1 MKNNKSWRHHYIP
14 QFYLKGFLNDNK
26 TFAVYDKKT
35 DRIKSGEYSTK
46 SHFFEENRNL
56 IEINGIESD
65 ILETAVYKDL
75 DDTISQLFQRIRS
88 KGDDFL
94 TFENL
99 FTLKMFISFL
109 YWRIPS
115 KDELLNTVI
124 EKYDFRELGIEITPI
139 KRVEDLDII
148 AVKKMLKENPAF
160 RKMYS
165 VILPFSPNN
174 TFAIEPHEGEELM
187 WKAIG
192 NNNEGLN
199 LTCDNPI
206 ITLRK
211 DLFYGEEQMLLFP
224 VTSQKL
230 LFYGKTSKVD
240 RLPVEFYIHSDLATM
255 HVAERF
261 VCGPNKLYMEKIRE
275 LYNIRK
281 YYNQTE
287 KIIPELFDYFK

>member
-1 MKNNKSWRHHYIP
+1 
-14 QFYLKGFLNDNK
+14 
-26 TFAVYDKKT
+26 
-35 DRIKSGEYSTK
+35 
-46 SHFFEENRNL
+46 
-56 IEINGIESD
+56 
-65 ILETAVYKDL
+65 
-75 DDTISQLFQRIRS
+75 
-88 KGDDFL
+88 
-94 TFENL
+94 
-99 FTLKMFISFL
+99 MFISFL

-115 KDELLNTVI
+115 NDKLLNAVI
-124 EKYDFRELGIEITPI
+124 EKYDFKELGFEITPM
-139 KRVEDLDII
+139 KGVDDLDIN
-148 AVKKMLKENPAF
+148 AVRKIFKENSAF

-174 TFAIEPHEGEELM
+174 TFTIEPHEGEEQM

-230 LFYGKTSKVD
+230 LYYGNTSKANS
-240 RLPVEFYIHSDLATM
+240 LPVEFYIQSDLATM

-261 VCGPNKLYMEKIRE
+261 VCGPNKSYLEKIRE
-275 LYNIRK
+275 LYHNSK
-281 YYNQTE
+281 YYNRTE
-287 KIIPELFDYFK
+287 NIIPELFDYFK